1 MINSRLINTKVAG
14 GGGCTDIVDNYD
26 PFGGGGVALYQLNG
40 NANDVSVNYNGTP
53 TNVTYGTG
61 KFGQAAVFN
70 GSSSWISIPS
80 QVSPSNDNSD
90 FNYSFWL
97 STVAFTSGS
106 KWVIGETSDTGP
118 VRIGI
123 RAGVSTNNYTFDFLR
138 RYGGS
143 YYGYAPSTEFT
154 MLPST
159 FYHFSVNYYHSTK
172 LWKFY
177 FNGQEI
183 YSTSTVTYT
192 GAQTAIS
199 SVAIG
204 RYGPG
209 NAALH
214 WNGSI
219 DQFRIFNTALL
230 PLEVEALYTEELCI
244 CDGTVDTLDI
254 LGDGSCI
261 ALYPLDGNAN
271 DLSGNYSGTPTN
283 VSYGVGEF
291 DLAGVFNGSSSGIN
305 LPSSLNTSVIDATGA
320 FSISMWINAND
331 ISTIQYLFC
340 SNTANNVDIG
350 INANNQGA
358 GKIVWTI
365 YNTSYS
371 YLIST
376 TTITTN
382 TLYNIIVTYNNGLSE
397 LFINGASQGT
407 ITKTLVENSI
417 EPTLGYRNTGGSVR
431 FNGEMDQVRIFN
443 KALDQNDV
451 DILFAETACSINCA
465 GSDLTDYYFNGVQTS
480 SLTCLFDFYMSPDGT
495 KMYTIKGYGNTVSQY
510 TLNTPYSVSS
520 STFVRDRTST
530 NTTPIV
536 GLQFKPDGT
545 KMYVYSN
552 SGVAALQEFTLST
565 AWDIST
571 ASLTTTINTSGQVSA
586 GNGLGLFIKPDGTKF
601 YVTSV
606 STKRIYQYSMG
617 SAWTLSGAS
626 YDSIQSP
633 VFTELIRSPHITND
647 GSKLFCGINGAYQY
661 DLITDWDIT
670 TLVYKETLTSSPYSD
685 CITLHL
691 NDDEDKMYILNAENS
706 IYELE
711 LTCTPN

>member
-40 NANDVSVNYNGTP
+40 NANDVSGNYNGTP

-261 ALYPLDGNAN
+261 ATYQLDGNAN
-271 DLSGNYSGTPTN
+271 DLSGNYSGQATN

-291 DLAGVFNGSSSGIN
+291 DLAGVFNWSTSKIELPLTTLGSSS
-305 LPSSLNTSVIDATGA
+305 
-320 FSISMWINAND
+320 FSISMWIKFDSVGSGSTQQYIFTKYKGSASGTYGMLCQKAANQD
-331 ISTIQYLFC
+331 TINFL
-340 SNTANNVDIG
+340 A
-350 INANNQGA
+350 
-358 GKIVWTI
+358 
-365 YNTSYS
+365 YNTSNGTYGTVN
-371 YLIST
+371 T
-376 TTITTN
+376 TTAMTAGVW
-382 TLYNIIVTYNNGLSE
+382 YNYV
-397 LFINGASQGT
+397 
-407 ITKTLVENSI
+407 LV
-417 EPTLGYRNTGGSVR
+417 
-431 FNGEMDQVRIFN
+431 F
-443 KALDQNDV
+443 
-451 DILFAETACSINCA
+451 
-465 GSDLTDYYFNGVQTS
+465 
-480 SLTCLFDFYMSPDGT
+480 
-495 KMYTIKGYGNTVSQY
+495 
-510 TLNTPYSVSS
+510 
-520 STFVRDRTST
+520 
-530 NTTPIV
+530 
-536 GLQFKPDGT
+536 
-545 KMYVYSN
+545 N
-552 SGVAALQEFTLST
+552 SGSAIT
-565 AWDIST
+565 AY
-571 ASLTTTINTSGQVSA
+571 LN
-586 GNGLGLFIKPDGTKF
+586 
-601 YVTSV
+601 
-606 STKRIYQYSMG
+606 
-617 SAWTLSGAS
+617 
-626 YDSIQSP
+626 
-633 VFTELIRSPHITND
+633 
-647 GSKLFCGINGAYQY
+647 
-661 DLITDWDIT
+661 
-670 TLVYKETLTSSPYSD
+670 SS
-685 CITLHL
+685 
-691 NDDEDKMYILNAENS
+691 
-706 IYELE
+706 
-711 LTCTPN
+711 

>member
-14 GGGCTDIVDNYD
+14 GGGCTDIVNNYD
-26 PFGGGGVALYQLNG
+26 PFGGNGVALYQLNG
-40 NANDVSVNYNGTP
+40 DTTDVSGNYDAIDVRGLSY
-53 TNVTYGTG
+53 VDGV
-61 KFGQAAVFN
+61 FGQAASFASNGNFNTGYSLSGSYTISLWCKNTASGYDVFN
-70 GSSSWISIPS
+70 TTNSSG
-80 QVSPSNDNSD
+80 DNGIIFRGLRGGAVGFIDKWGGGGNYAVHSYTYPQDTNWHQFVLSFTNNNNCKIYFDGAFILD
-90 FNYSFWL
+90 FNS
-97 STVAFTSGS
+97 AQ
-106 KWVIGETSDTGP
+106 
-118 VRIGI
+118 
-123 RAGVSTNNYTFDFLR
+123 
-138 RYGGS
+138 
-143 YYGYAPSTEFT
+143 
-154 MLPST
+154 ST
-159 FYHFSVNYYHSTK
+159 FIN
-172 LWKFY
+172 
-177 FNGQEI
+177 
-183 YSTSTVTYT
+183 STSLNFGEGLNT
-192 GAQTAIS
+192 GNNPTGI
-199 SVAIG
+199 
-204 RYGPG
+204 
-209 NAALH
+209 NL
-214 WNGSI
+214 
-219 DQFRIFNTALL
+219 DQVRIFNTALL

-261 ALYPLDGNAN
+261 ATYTLDGNAN

-291 DLAGVFNGSSSGIN
+291 DLAGVFNGGTSSFQAANGI
-305 LPSSLNTSVIDATGA
+305 SSQGTDLT
-320 FSISMWINAND
+320 FSLWYK
-331 ISTIQYLFC
+331 T
-340 SNTANNVDIG
+340 NN
-350 INANNQGA
+350 
-358 GKIVWTI
+358 
-365 YNTSYS
+365 
-371 YLIST
+371 IST
-376 TTITTN
+376 TQILVDFN
-382 TLYNIIVTYNNGLSE
+382 FSAGNGIQLYNTTIGSAGTLVYRAQ
-397 LFINGASQGT
+397 INGVDNIFQIIQTGA
-407 ITKTLVENSI
+407 ITSNNTWNNVVITYENKTSGLAKIYVNGNFLS
-417 EPTLGYRNTGGSVR
+417 TATSTQTGVATFGSGNQYLGSRNTGASALNGSL
-431 FNGEMDQVRIFN
+431 DQVRIFN
-443 KALDQNDV
+443 KALNSTEV
-451 DILFAETACSINCA
+451 TTLYNETACSINCT